1 MSVILTTL
9 FATVAIQIGY
19 FLWKMSASDLP
30 QIGVAKTSDVFWG
43 FVGNLKWMIGLIATI
58 IGWFLFVKATGVGE
72 ISLVQPLMSVGDI
85 LLVLM
90 AVVFLKEKLIAWE
103 WMGLFLTVFG
113 AASLSFEAEIVS
125 NTNLNWVHG
134 ILYLGCSGLIF
145 VSLIIFQKNS
155 KNPELILALAV
166 GVCFGIGSVLTKM
179 MTIYLHQNNLTIGS
193 IAFLYNPIFPFM
205 VAANFYGLY
214 LLQLAFQKG
223 RAAVIIPVQLS
234 VVNGVAVLSGIFLF
248 SEKIS
253 LLRLGCIL
261 IIVIGAIC
269 LQWANGK
276 KVFCKQNQLVS
287 IPTS

>member
-9 FATVAIQIGY
+9 FATVAIQMGY
-19 FLWKMSASDLP
+19 FLWKISASGLP
-30 QIGVAKTSDVFWG
+30 QIGVAKTIDVIWG
-43 FVGNLKWMIGLIATI
+43 FVCNIKWMMGLIATI
-58 IGWFLFVKATGVGE
+58 VGWFFFVKATGMGE

-103 WMGLFLTVFG
+103 WVGLFLTVFG
-113 AASLSFEAEIVS
+113 AASLSFEAEVVS
-125 NTNLNWVHG
+125 NTNLNWLHG

-155 KNPELILALAV
+155 KNQELILALAV
-166 GVCFGIGSVLTKM
+166 GFCFGIGSVLTKM

-193 IAFLYNPIFPFM
+193 IAFLFNPIFPLM
-205 VAANFYGLY
+205 VGANFYGLY

-234 VVNGVAVLSGIFLF
+234 VVNGVAVLSGILLF

-253 LLRLGCIL
+253 LLRLVCIL
-261 IIVIGAIC
+261 LIVVGAIC
-269 LQWANGK
+269 LQWANSK
-276 KVFCKQNQLVS
+276 KIFCKQNQLVT